1 MKKNK
6 IAPPIC
12 ELNKYTRDNHL
23 GDTTGTFSTST
34 FNWTVPD
41 IEEKNCAL
49 RIRYNISTNDVNE
62 NVNALSNTNQA
73 SIGIYKR

>member
-49 RIRYNISTNDVNE
+49 RIRYNITTNDYDESVNS
-62 NVNALSNTNQA
+62 ASNGNPTKVQINQ
-73 SIGIYKR
+73 K